1 MKRWVIFV
9 ASLLFV
15 LVCACTNPKTPA
27 GYEGYLYRKPYIG
40 TQKFKRTQKG
50 PASPGLR
57 WRWKVINIDVRWQTC
72 NEKFKVI
79 SKDNLE
85 LNFNAHIVIRPKPGS
100 VKDIVE
106 TYGGEDWYERTVRQ
120 PFRNSILDAVAG
132 YKALEAKDK
141 RDEIAFKAF
150 EKFRSWIQD
159 KPFEISSLV
168 VGTIE
173 LPPRVKEAQD
183 LKIAKETELERKKFE
198 VEIEKKDAEIRV
210 IEARGIA
217 QAQRIINASLTP
229 LYIQHEAIQAQKA
242 MADSPNN
249 TMIYIPVGAQGVPL
263 VYTLGK

>member
-1 MKRWVIFV
+1 MKRAVPLIFL
-9 ASLLFV
+9 AFIIFI
-15 LVCACTNPKTPA
+15 CNCTNPKTPA

-141 RDEIAFKAF
+141 RDEIASKAF
-150 EKFRSWIQD
+150 EKFRSWIQ
-159 KPFEISSLV
+159 E
-168 VGTIE
+168 
-173 LPPRVKEAQD
+173 PPRVKEAQD

-229 LYIQHEAIQAQKA
+229 LYVQHEAIQAQKA

-263 VYTLGK
+263 VYTIGNH